1 MHSSTSSSNNTFLG
15 MSKTHQKAHLWLLL
29 FAVLFGGLM
38 NFIFHGYPRHKG
50 NFELVSDAVY
60 KDFRAEVENSDLLPA
75 YTSRTG
81 HLDHSYY
88 YIGLPEMLTHLKGAK
103 MLFLGNSRIQFGIND
118 VILKPH
124 LEAMD
129 IPFHMLAFGHGEKS
143 EFAMRLIEK
152 FNLKPEIIVLNGNPG
167 YFNPYLTER
176 AEKVIEEDDSWYNR
190 QSLWLTLFIAT
201 LHEINHFMPA
211 NKKMIPKYWM
221 SRSRVTGS
229 WQFTESFH
237 KNLKNIEFQA
247 LPHCGPLGAKQIE
260 NILKFKKRIL
270 KLIPNVK
277 LISLQ
282 VPFPGSCSERPI
294 QVAKLLG
301 GQAFYY
307 HPDKNNPMATIDQS
321 HLTKKNQNRYTKAL
335 ADYLKNNK
343 YLSASDKKL

>member
-1 MHSSTSSSNNTFLG
+1 MRSSTSSFNNIFLG
-15 MSKTHQKAHLWLLL
+15 ITPYQQRLHLWLLL
-29 FAVLFGGLM
+29 FVTLFAGLM

-50 NFELVSDAVY
+50 NFEFVSEAVY
-60 KDFRAEVENSDLLPA
+60 KEFRAEVENADLLPA

-88 YIGLPEMLTHLKGAK
+88 FLGLPEMLPNLKGAK
-103 MLFLGNSRIQFGIND
+103 MLFIGNSRIQFGIND
-118 VILKPH
+118 TLLKPH
-124 LEAMD
+124 LDAMG

-143 EFAMRLIEK
+143 EFAMQLIEK
-152 FNLKPEIIVLNGNPG
+152 FNLQPEIIVINANPG

-190 QSLWLTLFIAT
+190 QSLWLTLFVAA
-201 LHEINHFMPA
+201 LHEINRFMPA

-221 SRSRVTGS
+221 SRSKVTGS

-237 KNLKNIEFQA
+237 TNLKNIEFK
-247 LPHCGPLGAKQIE
+247 PKSKCEPLGETQIQ
-260 NILKFKKRIL
+260 NILQFRKRLL
-270 KLIPNVK
+270 KLNPTIK
-277 LISLQ
+277 IISLQ
-282 VPFPGSCSERPI
+282 VPFPGSCSERPN

-307 HPDKNNPMATIDQS
+307 HPDASKPMATIDES

-335 ADYLKNNK
+335 AAYLEKNIVISTTVK
-343 YLSASDKKL
+343 PH